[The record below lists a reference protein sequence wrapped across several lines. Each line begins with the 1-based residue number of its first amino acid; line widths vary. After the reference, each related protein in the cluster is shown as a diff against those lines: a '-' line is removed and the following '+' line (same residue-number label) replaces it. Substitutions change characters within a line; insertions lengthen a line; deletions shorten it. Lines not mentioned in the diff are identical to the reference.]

1 MTSRVPVRVRL
12 TIIFAVVMAVVLTGA
27 GVFVHQREQANLDA
41 AIAATLRARSADVT
55 ALAQQSDSGLKD
67 AARSGAVKS
76 RAQLAQIFD
85 ARGRLIDQTAGL
97 GRERLVPRS
106 VQVSALSGDV
116 SMDTRLGTV
125 PIRVLAAPVRAQ
137 GQTLVVV
144 VGQSLEER
152 NAALSDLAGVLLM
165 GGPAAL
171 LLASL
176 AGYLLIGAA
185 LRPVEMMRRRERAFV
200 ADASH
205 ELRTP
210 LTILRGELELIARD
224 RPAGAELQETV
235 ASAVE
240 ETERLTRLAD
250 DLLQLTRADHDERA
264 VRTTR
269 ESANELLASAANRAV
284 RRRPDSRVRVTV
296 DGNSHGLVLVDR
308 ERIAQALDNM
318 VDNALRHARSSVV
331 LRAFDRDAVVELHVI
346 DNGPGFP
353 SDFLPRAWDRF
364 ARADNGRSEGGTGLG
379 LAIVRAVV
387 DLHGGTAQAAN
398 RPGGGA
404 DVWISLPVAPPSGG
418 HGQRVTP
425 RRSALAGRRP

>member
-1 MTSRVPVRVRL
+1 VTSRVPIRVRL

-41 AIAATLRARSADVT
+41 AITATLRARSADLT
-55 ALAQQSDSGLKD
+55 ALAQASDSGLKD
-67 AARSGAVKS
+67 AARSGSVKS

-85 ARGRLIDQTAGL
+85 ARGRLLDQTAGL
-97 GRERLVPRS
+97 GRARLVPRS
-106 VQVSALSGDV
+106 IQMSALSGDV
-116 SMDTRLGTV
+116 SLDARLGNV

-152 NAALSDLAGVLLM
+152 NSALRDLAGVLLM

-176 AGYLLIGAA
+176 AGYVLIGAA
-185 LRPVEMMRRRERAFV
+185 LRPVEVMRRRERAFV

-210 LTILRGELELIARD
+210 LTVLRGELELIARD

-250 DLLQLTRADHDERA
+250 DLLLLTRADHDERA
-264 VRTTR
+264 VQTTR
-269 ESANELLASAANRAV
+269 ESAAELLESAADRAV
-284 RRRPDSRVRVTV
+284 RRRPDSHTRITV
-296 DGNSHGLVLVDR
+296 DANSHGLVLVDR
-308 ERIAQALDNM
+308 DRIAQALDNM
-318 VDNALRHARSSVV
+318 VDNALRHARSGVV
-331 LRAFDRDAVVELHVI
+331 LRVFDRDAVVELHVI
-346 DNGPGFP
+346 DDGPGFP

-364 ARADNGRSEGGTGLG
+364 ARADDGRSEGGTGLG

-404 DVWISLPVAPPSGG
+404 DVWISLPVAP
-418 HGQRVTP
+418 VAATV
-425 RRSALAGRRP
+425 SA

>member
-1 MTSRVPVRVRL
+1 VKSRVPVRVRL
-12 TIIFAVVMAVVLTGA
+12 TITFAVVMAIVLAAA
-27 GVFVHQREQANLDA
+27 GIFVQQREQANLDA
-41 AIAATLRARSADVT
+41 AIAATLRARSADLT

-67 AARSGAVKS
+67 AARTGAVKGG
-76 RAQLAQIFD
+76 AQLAQIID
-85 ARGRLIDQTAGL
+85 ARGRLLDQTAGL
-97 GRERLVPRS
+97 GRERLIPRS
-106 VQVSALSGDV
+106 AQMRALTRDV
-116 SMDTRLGTV
+116 RLDTRLGNV
-125 PIRVLAAPVRAQ
+125 PIRVLATPVRAQ

-152 NAALSDLAGVLLM
+152 NAALRQLAGVLLM

-176 AGYLLIGAA
+176 AGYVLIGAA
-185 LRPVEMMRRRERAFV
+185 LRPVEEMRRRERAFV

-210 LTILRGELELIARD
+210 LTVLRGELELIARD
-224 RPAGAELQETV
+224 RPAGAELQDTV

-250 DLLQLTRADHDERA
+250 DLLLLTRADHDARA
-264 VRTTR
+264 VHPTR
-269 ESANELLASAANRAV
+269 ESANELLEGAADRAV
-284 RRRPDSRVRVTV
+284 RRRPDLHALVTV
-296 DGNSHGLVLVDR
+296 DGKSDALVLVDR
-308 ERIAQALDNM
+308 DRLAQALDNM
-318 VDNALRHARSSVV
+318 VDNALRHAQSSVV

-346 DNGPGFP
+346 DDGPGFP

-398 RPGGGA
+398 RAGGA
-404 DVWISLPVAPPSGG
+404 DVWLTLPVAP
-418 HGQRVTP
+418 VA
-425 RRSALAGRRP
+425 ALSRG

>member
-1 MTSRVPVRVRL
+1 L
-12 TIIFAVVMAVVLTGA
+12 
-27 GVFVHQREQANLDA
+27 AN
-41 AIAATLRARSADVT
+41 
-55 ALAQQSDSGLKD
+55 
-67 AARSGAVKS
+67 
-76 RAQLAQIFD
+76 
-85 ARGRLIDQTAGL
+85 
-97 GRERLVPRS
+97 
-106 VQVSALSGDV
+106 
-116 SMDTRLGTV
+116 V

-152 NAALSDLAGVLLM
+152 NAALRDLAGVLLM

-176 AGYLLIGAA
+176 AGYVLIGAA
-185 LRPVEMMRRRERAFV
+185 LRPVEVMRRRERAFV

-210 LTILRGELELIARD
+210 LTVLRGELELIARD

-264 VRTTR
+264 VDTTR
-269 ESANELLASAANRAV
+269 ESADELLESAAGRAV
-284 RRRPDSRVRVTV
+284 RRRPDSHVRVTV
-296 DGNSHGLVLVDR
+296 DGSSHGLVRVDR
-308 ERIAQALDNM
+308 DRIAQALDNM

-331 LRAFDRDAVVELHVI
+331 LRAVGRDALVELHVI
-346 DNGPGFP
+346 DDGAGFP

-398 RPGGGA
+398 RPSGGA
-404 DVWISLPVAPPSGG
+404 DVWISLPVAPGRSQAPFVDVREPG
-418 HGQRVTP
+418 RV
-425 RRSALAGRRP
+425 

>member
-1 MTSRVPVRVRL
+1 VTSRVSVRVRL
-12 TIIFAVVMAVVLTGA
+12 TIIFAVVMAIVLTAA

-41 AIAATLRARSADVT
+41 AIAATLRARSADLA

-67 AARSGAVKS
+67 AARSGSVKS

-85 ARGRLIDQTAGL
+85 ARGRLLDETAGL
-97 GRERLVPRS
+97 GRTRLVPRS
-106 VQVSALSGDV
+106 VQMSAVTRNVSLDA
-116 SMDTRLGTV
+116 RLGNV

-152 NAALSDLAGVLLM
+152 NAALRDLAGVLLM

-176 AGYLLIGAA
+176 AGYVLIGAA
-185 LRPVEMMRRRERAFV
+185 LRPVELLRRRERAFV

-210 LTILRGELELIARD
+210 LTVLRGELELIARD
-224 RPAGAELQETV
+224 QPAGAELQETV

-250 DLLQLTRADHDERA
+250 DLLLLTRADHDERA
-264 VRTTR
+264 VHTTR
-269 ESANELLASAANRAV
+269 ESANDLLQSAADRAV
-284 RRRPDSRVRVTV
+284 RRRPDSHVRITV
-296 DGNSHGLVLVDR
+296 DGNSDALVLVDR
-308 ERIAQALDNM
+308 DRLGQALDNLF
-318 VDNALRHARSSVV
+318 DNALRHARGSVIV
-331 LRAFDRDAVVELHVI
+331 RASDRDTVVELHVI
-346 DNGPGFP
+346 DDGPGFP

-404 DVWISLPVAPPSGG
+404 DVWLTLPVAPVAVLS
-418 HGQRVTP
+418 RV
-425 RRSALAGRRP
+425 